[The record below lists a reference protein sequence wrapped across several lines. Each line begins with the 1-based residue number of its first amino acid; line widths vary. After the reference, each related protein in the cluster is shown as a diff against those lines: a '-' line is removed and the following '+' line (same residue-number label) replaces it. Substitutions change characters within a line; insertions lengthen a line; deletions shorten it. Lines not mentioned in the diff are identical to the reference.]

1 MKQSGWDLDYA
12 TGLVGERLVNEL
24 LTNGKKVEVKRDMR
38 WAETGNVYIECYC
51 YYQSTDSWEESGLLT
66 SQADYWAFVLNETV
80 LMLPYERVVKAC
92 LEFGKRIDCKIEPNP
107 SRGYLVKVVDLI
119 AISK

>member
-12 TGLVGERLVNEL
+12 TGLVGEQLVNEL

-51 YYQSTDSWEESGLLT
+51 FYQSSGTWEESGLLV
-66 SQADYWAFVLNETV
+66 SKADYWAFVLNETV
-80 LMLPYERVVKAC
+80 LMLPRDKVVRAC
-92 LEFGKRIDCKIEPNP
+92 LEYGKQSQCKIEPNP

>member
-12 TGLVGERLVNEL
+12 TGLVGERLVDEL
-24 LTNGKKVEVKRDMR
+24 LTGNKKVEVKRDMR
-38 WAETGNVYIECYC
+38 WAETGNVYIEIQCWYNGT
-51 YYQSTDSWEESGLLT
+51 QEWKDSGLVV
-66 SQADYWAFVLNETV
+66 SQAHYWAFVLNETI
-80 LMLPYERVVKAC
+80 LIIPYEKLVQAVAKYGVRTGC
-92 LEFGKRIDCKIEPNP
+92 NIEPNP

>member
-12 TGLVGERLVNEL
+12 TGLVGEQLVNGL

-38 WAETGNVYIECYC
+38 WAETGNVYIENHCWYNDT
-51 YYQSTDSWEESGLLT
+51 QEWRESGLLVT
-66 SQADYWAFVLNETV
+66 QADYWAFVLNETV
-80 LMLPYERVVKAC
+80 LMLPTRKVVEAC
-92 LEFGKRIDCKIEPNP
+92 LNYGKQTYCKIEPNP